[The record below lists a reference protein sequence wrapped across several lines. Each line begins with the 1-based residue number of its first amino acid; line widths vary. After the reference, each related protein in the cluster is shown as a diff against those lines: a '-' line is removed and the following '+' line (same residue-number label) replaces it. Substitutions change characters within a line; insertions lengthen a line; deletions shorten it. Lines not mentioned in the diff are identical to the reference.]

1 MGELLE
7 SVLDDGG
14 WWNNEM

>member
-1 MGELLE
+1 VGELLE
-7 SVLDDGG
+7 SVLGDSG

>member
-7 SVLDDGG
+7 SMLDDGG

>member
-7 SVLDDGG
+7 SVLDGGG